1 MISRFSLSDLNAM
14 RPSVAV
20 EESLQALGYN
30 LKVARLKR
38 RLPQSVLS
46 DRAGV
51 GISTLVKI
59 EKGDCG
65 VAIGAYASVIQA
77 LGLGAP
83 LGEIAL
89 ADPLGQAL
97 EAQTLPKRIR
107 ASKKFSS
114 EAKSPM
120 IVDPVDDGN

>member
-1 MISRFSLSDLNAM
+1 M

-77 LGLGAP
+77 LGLGTP

-107 ASKKFSS
+107 ASKKLSS

>member
-1 MISRFSLSDLNAM
+1 M

-59 EKGDCG
+59 EKG

-77 LGLGAP
+77 LGLGTP

-120 IVDPVDDGN
+120 IVEPVDDGN